1 VEELVTSVARFFLVQ
16 TDQSGENTTS
26 DHKLYQMAIKYTK
39 CIILNGQTHVDK
51 NSLEERK
58 KTKKHSSLNFFNA

>member
-39 CIILNGQTHVDK
+39 CIILNVDK